1 METVGD
7 LERFVMGVLHSFGKV
22 SKRSLLSGFLN

>member
-7 LERFVMGVLHSFGKV
+7 LELFVMGVLHSFGKV
-22 SKRSLLSGFLN
+22 SERNLLSEFLN